1 MFFPTRKYTTLLEKF
16 SRPALGTS
24 VQVLAQIGEFPRL
37 FREPRLLHCLLE
49 LAQSRLEDVGHS
61 FSDFITKRVKR
72 KTIRVLDYGEIGF
85 IKIFS
90 GMFFFLRCRLVQEFV
105 VQYIVDMGMYRWL

>member
-37 FREPRLLHCLLE
+37 FREPGLLHCLLE
-49 LAQSRLEDVGHS
+49 LVQSRLEDVGHS
-61 FSDFITKRVKR
+61 LSNLFWVIAAQGSLYPRWTDTHSQGKCNPRP
-72 KTIRVLDYGEIGF
+72 
-85 IKIFS
+85 
-90 GMFFFLRCRLVQEFV
+90 FFRRPIVFLR
-105 VQYIVDMGMYRWL
+105 